1 MNGRHIIVSHC
12 FSCSKSSKRCL
23 TIYILFILII
33 CGNIELNPGFT
44 PGLEPKN
51 DSIFSNYIKSK
62 GMKILHMNA
71 RSLSSKIDEIRL
83 LIEELKPDL
92 FCVCES
98 WLNCD
103 ISDIEVELSDYHLLR
118 KDRSDGRIG
127 GGIAFYIR
135 KNRNFEYERINN
147 ETSFEFITLKL
158 KFKNKKAFYV
168 SSVYRPPDSSI
179 STNNWNE
186 FLDLLSCPAGSE
198 HIILGDINVDLL
210 KSDSKEWI
218 NSAKI
223 SGYNQLIDSPTRV
236 TDSLL
241 IIFMSLQWIIFQVL
255 VI

>member
-1 MNGRHIIVSHC
+1 MSH
-12 FSCSKSSKRCL
+12 
-23 TIYILFILII
+23 
-33 CGNIELNPGFT
+33 
-44 PGLEPKN
+44 
-51 DSIFSNYIKSK
+51 
-62 GMKILHMNA
+62 
-71 RSLSSKIDEIRL
+71 
-83 LIEELKPDL
+83 
-92 FCVCES
+92 
-98 WLNCD
+98 WLNCG
-103 ISDIEVELSDYHLLR
+103 ISDSEVELSDCHLLR

-135 KNRNFEYERINN
+135 KNRNFEYEKIYN

-179 STNNWNE
+179 SANNWNE
-186 FLDLLSCPAGSE
+186 LLDLLSCPAGSE

-236 TDSLL
+236 TDSTTSL
-241 IIFMSLQWIIFQVL
+241 IDHIYVSSMDNISSFGNLDIPLSDHQLIFVL
-255 VI
+255 RKLNF